1 MENLEI
7 IAQKTEYHYDEN
19 DTNAVNFITQNG
31 YLSLQICVYIDPGDD
46 PPLTEPHIELDSQ
59 KGGHYGGVDIV
70 EFHPDKIIIYFKKK
84 FLKKYDQVVISIP
97 WGVDKEMVSFFV
109 NHLFMG
115 DKVAYSSKID
125 KNLHTEQ
132 TEFQEDLDGED
143 D

>member
-1 MENLEI
+1 MEKLEL

-59 KGGHYGGVDIV
+59 SGGHYGGIDSV
-70 EFHPDKIIIYFKKK
+70 EFHPTKVEISFRKR
-84 FLKKYDQVVISIP
+84 FLKKYDQISITIP
-97 WGVDKEMVSFFV
+97 WGIDEEIVDFFV
-109 NHLFMG
+109 NYLFMG
-115 DKVAYSSKID
+115 DKVTYSSEVD
-125 KNLHTEQ
+125 KKLHITQ
-132 TEFQEDLDGED
+132 TEFQENLDEED